1 MRSFLCSTRNE
12 EGSLS
17 AFLVVVLIGLLALL
31 GLVVDGGRALAAHQ
45 EAVDVAEQAA
55 RAGADALS
63 VEGLRD
69 GVVRMDPT
77 RARMAAEKYLR
88 QAGLNGEV
96 SIQGEWVKVS
106 VTREMRTVLLGIVG
120 LPTIKV
126 VATGRARD
134 VQGITSGF
142 G

>member
-1 MRSFLCSTRNE
+1 MTNFSVSRRGD

-17 AFLVVVLIGLLALL
+17 AFLVVVLMALIALL
-31 GLVVDGGRALAAHQ
+31 GLVVDGGRALVAHQ

-63 VEGLRD
+63 VRGLRD
-69 GVVRMDPT
+69 GVVKMDPLL
-77 RARMAAEKYLR
+77 AREAAQSYLR
-88 QAGLNGEV
+88 QAGLSGEV
-96 SIQGEWVKVS
+96 NIQGPWVKVS
-106 VTREMRTVLLGIVG
+106 VTREMRTLLLGIVG
-120 LPTIKV
+120 LSRIKV

-134 VQGITSGF
+134 VEGIRGGF

>member
-1 MRSFLCSTRNE
+1 MKNPLCSTRNE
-12 EGSLS
+12 EGSVS

-31 GLVVDGGRALAAHQ
+31 GLVVDGGRALVAHQ

-63 VEGLRD
+63 VGGLRD
-69 GVVRMDPT
+69 GVVRMDAT
-77 RARMAAEKYLR
+77 RARMAAEGYLR
-88 QAGLNGEV
+88 QAGLNGQV

-106 VTREMRTVLLGIVG
+106 VTREMRTLLLGIVG
-120 LPTIKV
+120 LSRIKV

-134 VQGITSGF
+134 VEGITSGF
-142 G
+142 A

>member
-1 MRSFLCSTRNE
+1 MKNPLCSTRNE
-12 EGSLS
+12 EGSVS

-31 GLVVDGGRALAAHQ
+31 GLVVDGGRALVAHQ

-63 VEGLRD
+63 VGGLRD
-69 GVVRMDPT
+69 GVVRMDAT
-77 RARMAAEKYLR
+77 RARMAAEGYLR

-106 VTREMRTVLLGIVG
+106 VTREMRTLLLGIVG
-120 LPTIKV
+120 LSRIKV

-134 VQGITSGF
+134 VEGITSGF
-142 G
+142 A